1 MTFVNFVIY
10 NNTTVTE
17 ANDLAQEHPQ
27 LTLDERDVV
36 WSGLHLYPTNLY
48 PTNCPI
54 DLFL

>member
-1 MTFVNFVIY
+1 MAFVNFVIY